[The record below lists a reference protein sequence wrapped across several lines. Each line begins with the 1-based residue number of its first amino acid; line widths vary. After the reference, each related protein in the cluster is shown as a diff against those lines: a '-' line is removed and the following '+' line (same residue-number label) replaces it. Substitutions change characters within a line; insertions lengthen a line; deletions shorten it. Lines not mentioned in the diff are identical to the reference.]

1 MFDKT
6 VKQSKREK
14 FSQVCSEQAGCHSNT
29 TPTLKISAKKV
40 SLYHEKVVAALY
52 QKNITCFF
60 GCLLLILS
68 INFYCG
74 KHKQC

>member
-14 FSQVCSEQAGCHSNT
+14 FSQLCSEQAGCPSQTN
-29 TPTLKISAKKV
+29 PTLKICAKKV

-60 GCLLLILS
+60 GYLLI
-68 INFYCG
+68 IN
-74 KHKQC
+74 